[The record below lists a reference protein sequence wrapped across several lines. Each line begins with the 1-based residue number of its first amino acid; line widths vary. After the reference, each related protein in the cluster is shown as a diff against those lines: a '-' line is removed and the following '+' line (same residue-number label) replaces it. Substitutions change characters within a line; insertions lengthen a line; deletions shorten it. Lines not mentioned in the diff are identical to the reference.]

1 MINENTV
8 KYKLAKKFYIVT
20 DKQISELKKNLDE
33 IKDIF
38 ESIIDINSG
47 SYINEYNICDI
58 LDRYDINVDEDV
70 KYDIACDIKNE
81 DHIEKRF
88 DIYEDR
94 MNYIMREINF
104 DIEDIEN
111 SEITIDNKEGEN
123 INGYN
128 S

>member
-1 MINENTV
+1 M
-8 KYKLAKKFYIVT
+8 
-20 DKQISELKKNLDE
+20 
-33 IKDIF
+33 
-38 ESIIDINSG
+38 
-47 SYINEYNICDI
+47 
-58 LDRYDINVDEDV
+58 

>member
-8 KYKLAKKFYIVT
+8 KYKIAKKFYIVT

-38 ESIIDINSG
+38 KTLTDINSG
-47 SYINEYNICDI
+47 YIDEYAIYDI
-58 LDRYDINVDEDV
+58 LGRYDLDIDEDV

-81 DHIEKRF
+81 DYTEKRI
-88 DIYEDR
+88 DIYEDKID
-94 MNYIMREINF
+94 YIMREINF

-111 SEITIDNKEGEN
+111 SEIIIDNKEGEN